1 MFRYSLHF
9 YFVVPAVK
17 SCLTLIFKLNVQKF
31 SVPCFLLSQGA
42 VSLAVSGPQ
51 DLYLSLALSVL

>member
-9 YFVVPAVK
+9 YFIVPAAK
-17 SCLTLIFKLNVQKF
+17 SHLTLIFKLDFQKL

-51 DLYLSLALSVL
+51 DLYLSLTLDVL